1 MHSSSA
7 GGGSTVND
15 EEHSGSHKQ
24 QNLSKTVSDKTS
36 QDLITAMCFV
46 LCSLLCRVEELS
58 TRLGEALI
66 SSGRECIPY
75 VCPEPVLVKRSF
87 LNIQMAQKDCVRSGE
102 LLAAGDLEL
111 EAANRA
117 KSSPHG
123 AEAEGYHPRG
133 PGPLSGGGGGG
144 GRQEL

>member
-1 MHSSSA
+1 MGSVRKTAFLSHFYIKCIILPRQARDKIGKTQKKSGVSHNSMHSSSA

-66 SSGRECIPY
+66 SSGRE
-75 VCPEPVLVKRSF
+75 
-87 LNIQMAQKDCVRSGE
+87 
-102 LLAAGDLEL
+102 
-111 EAANRA
+111 
-117 KSSPHG
+117 
-123 AEAEGYHPRG
+123 
-133 PGPLSGGGGGG
+133 
-144 GRQEL
+144 

>member
-1 MHSSSA
+1 VHSKTDRFLSGLRALASLELRSREAVSGAVNALIEPFLYKMHHFAKTGSGQNRETQKKSGVFHNSMHSSSA

-66 SSGRECIPY
+66 SSGRE
-75 VCPEPVLVKRSF
+75 
-87 LNIQMAQKDCVRSGE
+87 
-102 LLAAGDLEL
+102 
-111 EAANRA
+111 
-117 KSSPHG
+117 
-123 AEAEGYHPRG
+123 
-133 PGPLSGGGGGG
+133 
-144 GRQEL
+144 

>member
-1 MHSSSA
+1 
-7 GGGSTVND
+7 
-15 EEHSGSHKQ
+15 
-24 QNLSKTVSDKTS
+24 
-36 QDLITAMCFV
+36 MCFV

-87 LNIQMAQKDCVRSGE
+87 LNIQMAQKDCFRSGE

-144 GRQEL
+144 GGRQEL